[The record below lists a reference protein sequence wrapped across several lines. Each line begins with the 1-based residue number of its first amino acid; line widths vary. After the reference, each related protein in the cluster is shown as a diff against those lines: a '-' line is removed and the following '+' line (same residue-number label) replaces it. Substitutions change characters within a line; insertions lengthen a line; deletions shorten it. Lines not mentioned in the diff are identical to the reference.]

1 MVNKKKSPDNWGRP
15 RKQLIEGVKEVSL
28 TVQLPETLIKALRKE
43 GKKQGKSMKELIG
56 TSLLSTYA
64 ELLNIPQGDNNLVEL
79 EKSNENNLNSR
90 FKKILFKMKR
100 IFIMLIV
107 VMLSFS
113 VDAQN
118 LSTKEVSEAY
128 AEAMKSDVTTFL
140 GIPVDGTV
148 SSMKQKL
155 ISKGFVPKKVGTNE
169 FLEGEFNGTDVRV
182 FIVTNNNKVWRIML
196 ADKNRVDEAQIKI
209 RFNILVSQFENN
221 KRYIPL
227 DKYTLSDE
235 EDISYEMTVHNKNY
249 IACFCQ
255 VPNWESHT
263 LALQKLVHNE
273 LLSKYTEAELKNPS
287 EEITKEIQNTEIK
300 IGTKLMVMKPVWFNI
315 VRSNGEYYICMYYD
329 NEYNHAN
336 GEDL

>member
-107 VMLSFS
+107 AMLSFS

-155 ISKGFVPKKVGTNE
+155 IAKGFKQDSNMLSGQ
-169 FLEGEFNGTDVRV
+169 FNGQDVYLS
-182 FIVTNNNKVWRIML
+182 IVANKGKVWRV
-196 ADKNRVDEAQIKI
+196 AVVNKTPYSEAQI
-209 RFNILVSQFENN
+209 RPQFNNLVRQFKNST
-221 KRYIPL
+221 
-227 DKYTLSDE
+227 KYDNMEEYDPTIDE
-235 EDISYEMTVHNKNY
+235 SEDISYEMSVHNKVY
-249 IACFCQ
+249 EAHFYQKSRIEGDSIKWKEQFKLSLLKE
-255 VPNWESHT
+255 VPNATAETIEDYWKVIFEIG
-263 LALQKLVHNE
+263 KLTGKI
-273 LLSKYTEAELKNPS
+273 SKH
-287 EEITKEIQNTEIK
+287 
-300 IGTKLMVMKPVWFNI
+300 VWFTIQRDIYDGYNI
-315 VRSNGEYYICMYYD
+315 FNLYD
-329 NEYNHAN
+329 NEYNKPN

>member
-79 EKSNENNLNSR
+79 EKFNNNNLYSR
-90 FKKILFKMKR
+90 LIEKIFKMKR

-107 VMLSFS
+107 AMFSFS
-113 VDAQN
+113 LEAQN
-118 LSTKEVSEAY
+118 LSTEEVSKAY
-128 AEAMKSDVTTFL
+128 AEVVKSDMTTFL

-155 ISKGFVPKKVGTNE
+155 IAKGFKQDSNMLSGQ
-169 FLEGEFNGTDVRV
+169 FNGQDVCLA
-182 FIVTNNNKVWRIML
+182 FAANKGKVWRVAVIN
-196 ADKNRVDEAQIKI
+196 KTPVSEAQIRLQFNALVRQFKNSAKYDNVEEYDPAIDESEDINYEMSMNHKEYEANFYQKSRIEGDSIKWKEQLKLSLLKEVPNATVENIEASWKVMFEFGKLIGKI
-209 RFNILVSQFENN
+209 SKHVWFKIHRNYYNSYNILIF
-221 KRYIPL
+221 
-227 DKYTLSDE
+227 
-235 EDISYEMTVHNKNY
+235 
-249 IACFCQ
+249 
-255 VPNWESHT
+255 
-263 LALQKLVHNE
+263 
-273 LLSKYTEAELKNPS
+273 
-287 EEITKEIQNTEIK
+287 
-300 IGTKLMVMKPVWFNI
+300 
-315 VRSNGEYYICMYYD
+315 YD
-329 NEYNHAN
+329 NEYNKPN

>member
-90 FKKILFKMKR
+90 LKKILFKMKR

-107 VMLSFS
+107 AMLSFS

-155 ISKGFVPKKVGTNE
+155 IAKGFKQDSNMLSGQ
-169 FLEGEFNGTDVRV
+169 FNGQDVYLS
-182 FIVTNNNKVWRIML
+182 IVANKGKVWRV
-196 ADKNRVDEAQIKI
+196 AVVNKTPYSEAQIKPQ
-209 RFNILVSQFENN
+209 FNNLVRQFKNST
-221 KRYIPL
+221 
-227 DKYTLSDE
+227 KYDNMEEYDPTIDE
-235 EDISYEMTVHNKNY
+235 SEDISYEMSVHNKVY
-249 IACFCQ
+249 EAHFY
-255 VPNWESHT
+255 
-263 LALQKLVHNE
+263 QK
-273 LLSKYTEAELKNPS
+273 
-287 EEITKEIQNTEIK
+287 
-300 IGTKLMVMKPVWFNI
+300 KPY
-315 VRSNGEYYICMYYD
+315 RR
-329 NEYNHAN
+329 
-336 GEDL
+336 